1 MRILEIITKEQISN
15 FQFSK
20 KDVLSSKEDQK
31 LRMADL
37 QRAQTLGNLLQSKVK
52 LTFESAEGIFYQV
65 ETTVWAVGNDY
76 VSLKGGKVIPIIS
89 IHKVD

>member
-1 MRILEIITKEQISN
+1 MRILEIINKEQISN

-52 LTFESAEGIFYQV
+52 LTFESAEGIVYQV

>member
-52 LTFESAEGIFYQV
+52 LTFESAEGIVYQV

>member
-1 MRILEIITKEQISN
+1 MRILEIINKEQISN

-37 QRAQTLGNLLQSKVK
+37 HRAQTLGNLLQSKVK
-52 LTFESAEGIFYQV
+52 LIFESAEGIVYQV
-65 ETTVWAVGNDY
+65 ETTVWAVGNEY
-76 VSLKGGKVIPIIS
+76 VSLKGGKVIPISS
-89 IHKVD
+89 IHRVD

>member
-1 MRILEIITKEQISN
+1 MKTIEIIDKEQISN

-20 KDVLSSKEDQK
+20 KEVLLTPDDLK
-31 LRMADL
+31 RRFADL

-52 LTFESAEGIFYQV
+52 LIFETADSRIFQV
-65 ETTVWAVGNDY
+65 ETTIWAVGNDFI
-76 VSLKGGKVIPIIS
+76 SLKGGMVIPINA